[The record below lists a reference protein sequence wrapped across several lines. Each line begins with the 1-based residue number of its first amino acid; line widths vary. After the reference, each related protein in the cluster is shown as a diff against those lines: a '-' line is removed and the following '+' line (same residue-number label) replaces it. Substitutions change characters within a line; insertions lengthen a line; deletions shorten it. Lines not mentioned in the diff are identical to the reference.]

1 MCKQQWQTMENHLVL
16 LKKHSFFFKRFALL
30 VALFIPEAKDLALL
44 CVFIANL
51 VYFTLSCITLDDH
64 VAFLVPIFNEE
75 TNKGKELEEPE
86 SKSDVGYEEL
96 LKPDDQ
102 NSGRN
107 RVKEDE
113 DTLYLHVNEETNKGK
128 ELEEP
133 ESKSDVGYEELLKPD
148 DQNSGR
154 NRVKED
160 EDTLYLHV
168 RETSK
173 GEKLIEE
180 KAKMENDPH
189 RENKDDVNN
198 DSSGMELFDAEF
210 HEFMLR
216 TLKLVF
222 RVAVASIPVIAPF
235 YFTWHSTISFFF
247 AYALFLLHFPIESKK
262 AEEPL
267 EGQTTNK
274 DEPPQGDQGAAAE
287 DKANNKKEDLLWSKN
302 GLDFKMVE
310 ESWEDD
316 DICEESWEADD
327 PGDCSISNDWQ
338 QECGDLLDKKECNW
352 KKLIFKRKM
361 KDEVLEHNQP
371 HHALMEQ
378 LKQLEHDNNT
388 LAAKYQGIA
397 NEFDEQR
404 CKWEE
409 EKNELNAAKTYWYQ
423 AYLKLSYAGIEKLH
437 VANESPESYKAHL
450 LESEEVCNK
459 LMDKNAMLAAKLIV
473 ETSSAEYL
481 KKLVHEFEEKCR
493 VLEAEKNDLNA
504 KLFTATAYNELYKC
518 LVSNFDSQ

>member
-1 MCKQQWQTMENHLVL
+1 MYELC
-16 LKKHSFFFKRFALL
+16 FA
-30 VALFIPEAKDLALL
+30 VQ
-44 CVFIANL
+44 
-51 VYFTLSCITLDDH
+51 
-64 VAFLVPIFNEE
+64 NEE

-113 DTLYLHVNEETNKGK
+113 DTLYLHV
-128 ELEEP
+128 
-133 ESKSDVGYEELLKPD
+133 ESE
-148 DQNSGR
+148 
-154 NRVKED
+154 
-160 EDTLYLHV
+160 
-168 RETSK
+168 
-173 GEKLIEE
+173 
-180 KAKMENDPH
+180 
-189 RENKDDVNN
+189 
-198 DSSGMELFDAEF
+198 
-210 HEFMLR
+210 
-216 TLKLVF
+216 
-222 RVAVASIPVIAPF
+222 
-235 YFTWHSTISFFF
+235 
-247 AYALFLLHFPIESKK
+247 K

-267 EGQTTNK
+267 EGQSTNK

-302 GLDFKMVE
+302 ALDFKMVE

-361 KDEVLEHNQP
+361 KDEGLEHNQP
-371 HHALMEQ
+371 HHHALMEQ

-473 ETSSAEYL
+473 ETSSAEYFE
-481 KKLVHEFEEKCR
+481 KLVHEFEEKCR

-518 LVSNFDSQ
+518 LMSNFDCQ

>member
-64 VAFLVPIFNEE
+64 VAFLVSIF
-75 TNKGKELEEPE
+75 
-86 SKSDVGYEEL
+86 
-96 LKPDDQ
+96 
-102 NSGRN
+102 
-107 RVKEDE
+107 
-113 DTLYLHVNEETNKGK
+113 NEETNKGK

-388 LAAKYQGIA
+388 LAAKVHAY
-397 NEFDEQR
+397 
-404 CKWEE
+404 EE
-409 EKNELNAAKTYWYQ
+409 D
-423 AYLKLSYAGIEKLH
+423 
-437 VANESPESYKAHL
+437 SPEW
-450 LESEEVCNK
+450 NG
-459 LMDKNAMLAAKLIV
+459 
-473 ETSSAEYL
+473 
-481 KKLVHEFEEKCR
+481 
-493 VLEAEKNDLNA
+493 
-504 KLFTATAYNELYKC
+504 
-518 LVSNFDSQ
+518 